1 MASRLSMTF
10 RNAFWS
16 YISMIATLVL
26 RFVSRTVFI
35 RFMGANYLG
44 INGLFTNILGVLS
57 FAELGIGTA
66 MNFSLYKPEAPQD
79 VQKIKS
85 YMYCYNWA

>member
-1 MASRLSMTF
+1 
-10 RNAFWS
+10 
-16 YISMIATLVL
+16 MIATFVM

-35 RFMGANYLG
+35 RFLGSSYLG

-66 MNFSLYKPEAPQD
+66 MNFSLYKPVAQQD
-79 VQKIKS
+79 IEKIKS
-85 YMYCYNWA
+85 NMHY